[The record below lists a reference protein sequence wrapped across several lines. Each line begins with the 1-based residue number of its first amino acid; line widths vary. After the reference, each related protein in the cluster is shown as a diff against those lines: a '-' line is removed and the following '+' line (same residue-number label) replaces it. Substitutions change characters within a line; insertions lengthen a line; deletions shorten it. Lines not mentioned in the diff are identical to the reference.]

1 MSAAVD
7 ETRLAAYVDGALEPE
22 EAAEVVIH
30 LADSAEDRRRVAD
43 LTELNALL
51 VAAYAAPLSEP
62 VPERIRRSV
71 APSNVA
77 PFPPRY
83 RQRPT
88 AVAGALLAMAATVA
102 LVFGLSDGWRSG
114 ATGAPGVGPVAAGS
128 ELHAALE
135 TNASGS
141 VVSFPD
147 GDEVTLIAT
156 FRDGRGQP
164 CREFEL
170 MQENAAE
177 FSRGIACRGAEAT
190 WSVAVIVTE
199 PVSGEVADD
208 ATYMPAAGAID
219 AALSGALD
227 VLGAGPSLAPA
238 AEEELIRS
246 GWPRD

>member
-1 MSAAVD
+1 V
-7 ETRLAAYVDGALEPE
+7 
-22 EAAEVVIH
+22 
-30 LADSAEDRRRVAD
+30 
-43 LTELNALL
+43 
-51 VAAYAAPLSEP
+51 
-62 VPERIRRSV
+62 
-71 APSNVA
+71 
-77 PFPPRY
+77 
-83 RQRPT
+83 QRPR
-88 AVAGALLAMAATVA
+88 AVAGALLAIAATVA

-114 ATGAPGVGPVAAGS
+114 APGAPGVGPVAAGS

-135 TNASGS
+135 TSASGS
-141 VVSFPD
+141 VVGFPD

-170 MQENAAE
+170 MQEDAAE
-177 FSRGIACRGAEAT
+177 FSRGIACRGAEAA
-190 WSVAVIVTE
+190 WSVAVIVSE